1 VSRILKQKVEHSAR
15 TQTER
20 QGDKMRRIERNFVLA
35 QLALSPALFAWQ
47 TTPTAIDMQPESKV
61 WVEGTSSVRGYKC
74 NAVAMNATLQSAGG
88 GAVQAILAGEKAVG
102 GADLTIDVAQLE
114 CGNGTMNG
122 HMRKAIKAEANPAIL
137 FKLTSYELTKNADT
151 LRIAMTGDLTLAGT
165 QKTITLQALAKDGGN
180 GTLLVEGSHELNMR
194 DYGINPP
201 KLMLGTLKVHDKV
214 KVGFSLLLK
223 D

>member
-1 VSRILKQKVEHSAR
+1 
-15 TQTER
+15 
-20 QGDKMRRIERNFVLA
+20 MRRIERNLVLA
-35 QLALSPALFAWQ
+35 QFALAPALFAWAA
-47 TTPTAIDMQPESKV
+47 TPSAIDLQPESKV

-74 NAVAMNATLQSAGG
+74 SAAGLNATLQSAGN
-88 GAVQAILAGEKAVG
+88 AVQAILAGDKAVS

-122 HMRKAIKAEANPAIL
+122 HLRKALKVEANPAIA
-137 FKLTSYELTKNADT
+137 FKLASYELTKSADT
-151 LRIAMTGDLTLAGT
+151 LRIEMTGDLTIADA

-180 GTLLVEGSHELNMR
+180 GTLLIEGIHELNMT
-194 DYGINPP
+194 DYGIKPP
-201 KLMLGTLKVHDKV
+201 KLMLGALKVHDKV